1 MSEEI
6 VIKSDIGGTVWKIS
20 AVQGQIVA
28 QEETLLVVEC
38 MKLEVPVIA
47 PTDGVVLEIL
57 VAEGQTVEEDQP
69 IIRLTALKHA

>member
-38 MKLEVPVIA
+38 MKLEVPVTPPWMVWCWKFWSPKVKQLRKIN
-47 PTDGVVLEIL
+47 P
-57 VAEGQTVEEDQP
+57 
-69 IIRLTALKHA
+69 